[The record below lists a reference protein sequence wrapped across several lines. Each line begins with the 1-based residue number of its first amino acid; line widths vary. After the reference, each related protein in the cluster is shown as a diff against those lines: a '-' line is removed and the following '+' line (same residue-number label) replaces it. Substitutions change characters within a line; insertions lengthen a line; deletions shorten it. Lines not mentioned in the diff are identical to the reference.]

1 MQTTISSLPV
11 LRRRK
16 PSRTERIKHL
26 AMAAIPIA
34 VAKKAVPDSG
44 KGKAASAGG
53 LAVVTAAIAG
63 AAYKLRGR
71 SHDTN
76 GDGDVRGTPTT
87 RDRSRR
93 PPPRPSERRAS
104 GTLSGVSE
112 PDDGHAIGYKVL
124 ARGTV
129 VRSRRRRRGRHA
141 SAACSTTRAS
151 TSSTAS

>member
-34 VAKKAVPDSG
+34 AAKKAVPDSG

-53 LAVVTAAIAG
+53 LAVFTAAIAG

-71 SHDTN
+71 SHDAE
-76 GDGDVRGTPTT
+76 GDADVRYNANNAGPVSPPATPT
-87 RDRSRR
+87 
-93 PPPRPSERRAS
+93 
-104 GTLSGVSE
+104 V
-112 PDDGHAIGYKVL
+112 
-124 ARGTV
+124 
-129 VRSRRRRRGRHA
+129 
-141 SAACSTTRAS
+141 
-151 TSSTAS
+151 